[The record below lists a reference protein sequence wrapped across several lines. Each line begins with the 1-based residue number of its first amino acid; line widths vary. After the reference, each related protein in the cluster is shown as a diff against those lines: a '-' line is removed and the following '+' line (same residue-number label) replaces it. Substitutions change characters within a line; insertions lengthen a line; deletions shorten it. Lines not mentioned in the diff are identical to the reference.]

1 MGLIN
6 QEEPYA
12 VFDALAR
19 LGEHARRHSEGRK
32 RQRRPDGPIADPT
45 IETAAQSLAAEAWA
59 EMNRLRMAG
68 DIWYVAR
75 EKALAPRLRTWNRA
89 YGTKCA
95 ARAHQIVLSLDP
107 AAAPEPVLRHEY
119 DELVRLAL
127 DCKIKRGKPIT
138 WLDRLCLRL
147 FGLPFTG

>member
-12 VFDALAR
+12 VFEALAR
-19 LGEHARRHSEGRK
+19 LGEHARRHGERHR
-32 RQRRPDGPIADPT
+32 RQHRPTSPGVDPT

-59 EMNRLRMAG
+59 EVNRLRMAG
-68 DIWYVAR
+68 NIWYVAR
-75 EKALAPRLRTWNRA
+75 EKALAPRLRIWNRT
-89 YGTKCA
+89 YGSKCA

-107 AAAPEPVLRHEY
+107 ASAPAHVLRHERH
-119 DELVRLAL
+119 ELVRLAL
-127 DCKIKRGKPIT
+127 DCKIKRGKRVT

-147 FGLPFTG
+147 FGLPFSG